1 MEQKHRTSS
10 DNLILQRNSSGVS
23 WTLAFVWENEGGLAA
38 LTAALTWWPFWC
50 CFCFTHG
57 KTGYSECPVQVFE
70 VSAIDEN
77 SLLLKEGALCIF
89 QSTSS
94 VLMRA
99 LCCLTHWP
107 LSSPL
112 TSPLE
117 GRHCYPGITAR
128 KSDSPL
134 SSIPGAMQHCDGEA
148 GQHTQVIAS
157 PGLPPAPP
165 AAPHQDQQSAG
176 YSVPLT
182 LYKISGFVILTLSSV
197 QRNWNGFLSESM
209 ISITRAQRDGP

>member
-1 MEQKHRTSS
+1 VVRSGKGDEKSFVELVPINTDLTEKYKIRNLKMEQKHRTSS
-10 DNLILQRNSSGVS
+10 DNLISQRNSSGVS

-50 CFCFTHG
+50 CFCFTHE

-77 SLLLKEGALCIF
+77 SLLLKQGALCIF

-112 TSPLE
+112 TSPL
-117 GRHCYPGITAR
+117 
-128 KSDSPL
+128 
-134 SSIPGAMQHCDGEA
+134 
-148 GQHTQVIAS
+148 
-157 PGLPPAPP
+157 
-165 AAPHQDQQSAG
+165 
-176 YSVPLT
+176 
-182 LYKISGFVILTLSSV
+182 
-197 QRNWNGFLSESM
+197 
-209 ISITRAQRDGP
+209 